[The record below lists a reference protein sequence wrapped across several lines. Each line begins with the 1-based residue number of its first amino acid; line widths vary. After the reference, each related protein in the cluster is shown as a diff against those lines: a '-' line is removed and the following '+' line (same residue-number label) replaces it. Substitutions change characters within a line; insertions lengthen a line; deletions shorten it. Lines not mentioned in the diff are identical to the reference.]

1 MDEVIIYTKPL
12 CLYCNRLKDIL
23 NKRGIRYR
31 DFNTEKGEPPRYVVE
46 RNGHIPVPQVEYA
59 GRIIYDY
66 KDEESLADEI
76 ERIMKE
82 F

>member
-1 MDEVIIYTKPL
+1 MLST
-12 CLYCNRLKDIL
+12 
-23 NKRGIRYR
+23 
-31 DFNTEKGEPPRYVVE
+31 

-76 ERIMKE
+76 ER
-82 F
+82 